1 MISFYL
7 TYIEDEQNKSKFEK
21 IYEDY
26 ELLMYHIAF
35 QISNNRFLVE
45 DIVQES
51 FVRIAQHIDSIR
63 VDNEYETK
71 AYICTVT
78 QNCAYNMLAKEN
90 RDIVFNAEDEF
101 ETQIPDPT
109 NYEDYVID
117 LALYDELVRI
127 ISSLDPKYS
136 EPLIMQSEG
145 YTILEI
151 SEALGLSTSA
161 VKMRLSRAKS
171 RILKIMEGL
180 QNEK

>member
-1 MISFYL
+1 M
-7 TYIEDEQNKSKFEK
+7 
-21 IYEDY
+21 
-26 ELLMYHIAF
+26 
-35 QISNNRFLVE
+35 
-45 DIVQES
+45 
-51 FVRIAQHIDSIR
+51 
-63 VDNEYETK
+63 DNEYETK